1 MMKVEGVQLAVREWL
16 QENAKKPEAITGC
29 ALAKETSRRVPGLQE
44 GNRRSSK
51 DLGTRWQC

>member
-29 ALAKETSRRVPGLQE
+29 ALAKVTSRRVPGLQE

-51 DLGTRWQC
+51 DLGVRWQ